1 MTLDTQHRAP
11 PTSEEL
17 VALDRLERDGLWR
30 FSGHELRVTNLD
42 KVVFPAGA
50 GHNAATKRDLI
61 RYNALVAPFQLP
73 YLEGRAVNP
82 RRHPDGADRPGFW
95 HKARPDH
102 APDYVKAWHYQD
114 ADADE
119 TQVYS
124 VIDNPAA
131 LAWMANY
138 GALEL
143 NPWTSRIERP
153 HQPTWA
159 LIDIDPGPA
168 NTFDDVLTLAR
179 LYRAALE
186 HLDVLGMPK
195 VTGQRGIQV
204 WIPVA
209 DGYTF
214 DDTRAWVQ
222 TISRAVGQMVPEL
235 ISWAWTKRERGG
247 KARLDYTQNAI
258 NKTLVAP
265 FSTRPAPGA
274 PVSMTIR
281 WDELDDPDLA
291 PDRWTITDAT
301 ARLHQSGDPLVD
313 LIGVQQALPTVT

>member
-1 MTLDTQHRAP
+1 MTVDTQAWSG
-11 PTSEEL
+11 PTTEEL
-17 VALDRLERDGLWR
+17 AALDRLDREGCWH
-30 FSGHELRVTNLD
+30 FGGHELRVTNLD
-42 KVVFPAGA
+42 KALFPAGA
-50 GHNAATKRDLI
+50 GRPAATKRDLI
-61 RYNALVAPFQLP
+61 RYNARVAPYMLP

-82 RRHPDGADRPGFW
+82 RRHPNGAAAPGFW

-102 APDYVKAWHYQD
+102 APDYVRAWHYED
-114 ADADE
+114 ADDDE

-143 NPWTSRIERP
+143 NPWTSRTDAS

-159 LIDIDPGPA
+159 LIDIDPGTD

-179 LYRAALE
+179 LYRAALD
-186 HLDVLGMPK
+186 HLDVTAMPK
-195 VTGQRGIQV
+195 VTGKRGIQI

-209 DGYTF
+209 DGYSF
-214 DDTRAWVQ
+214 DDTRAWVEV
-222 TISRAVGQMVPEL
+222 ISRAIGRTVPDL
-235 ISWAWTKRERGG
+235 ISWAWTKRDRGG

-265 FSTRPAPGA
+265 FSTRPAPAA
-274 PVSMTIR
+274 PVSMTIT
-281 WDELDDPDLA
+281 WDELDDPRLK
-291 PDRWTITDAT
+291 PDRWTITDAVN
-301 ARLHQSGDPLVD
+301 RLDEVGDPLRA
-313 LIGVQQALPTVT
+313 LIGMQQQLPVVT